1 MAKAKKEELQEDLPV
16 EIGTVNK
23 DSIRAINSIKMA
35 LKKKYGDDVFSE
47 KTIAAMPSISTGSAL
62 IDAEIGNSGL
72 VLGRLHEIYGDTGSG
87 KTTLATL
94 IAANALEQY
103 PDKYILYI
111 DFEQAL
117 DMRYAK
123 LLGLNVHDERVI
135 IVQPSSAEEGFEIL
149 YNMLNT
155 GSVSLVVVDSI
166 PAMLTKR
173 ELENG
178 FDAETMA
185 EKARFLSRAIPKLLD
200 VLKVT
205 KSMVLFI
212 NQVRE
217 KVGYMGGKTT
227 PGGKAIP
234 FYASTRIEIAR
245 TGVLT
250 SSDIAFGQEVK
261 ATIRKN
267 KVGQPF
273 GVIETKI
280 IFGHGFDIVGE
291 TVDIAVKRDIIHRG
305 GAWFNTPCG
314 ERFQGKAPCID
325 FYKTNKDKYEE
336 LRALVMSGTIGSGDV
351 DENGLTEEEE
361 VVLQQ
366 LVEEEKE

>member
-16 EIGTVNK
+16 EIGTVSK
-23 DSIRAINSIKMA
+23 DSIRAINSIKTA

-123 LLGLNVHDERVI
+123 LLGLNVYDERVI

-217 KVGYMGGKTT
+217 KVGYMGVVRLPQVVKQ
-227 PGGKAIP
+227 
-234 FYASTRIEIAR
+234 FHFMRLL
-245 TGVLT
+245 VL
-250 SSDIAFGQEVK
+250 K
-261 ATIRKN
+261 
-267 KVGQPF
+267 
-273 GVIETKI
+273 
-280 IFGHGFDIVGE
+280 
-291 TVDIAVKRDIIHRG
+291 
-305 GAWFNTPCG
+305 
-314 ERFQGKAPCID
+314 
-325 FYKTNKDKYEE
+325 
-336 LRALVMSGTIGSGDV
+336 
-351 DENGLTEEEE
+351 
-361 VVLQQ
+361 
-366 LVEEEKE
+366 

>member
-16 EIGTVNK
+16 EIGTVSK
-23 DSIRAINSIKMA
+23 DSIRAINSVKAA
-35 LKKKYGDDVFSE
+35 LKKKFGDDVFSE
-47 KTIAAMPSISTGSAL
+47 KTTAPMPSISTGSAL

-72 VLGRLHEIYGDTGSG
+72 VLGRIHEIFGDTSSG
-87 KTTLATL
+87 KTTASTL
-94 IAANALEQY
+94 IAANALRQY

-123 LLGLNVHDERVI
+123 LLGLDVEDDRVM
-135 IVQPSSAEEGFEIL
+135 IVQPSSAEEGLEIL
-149 YNMLNT
+149 YNMIST
-155 GSVSLVVVDSI
+155 GAVSLVVVDSI

-178 FDAETMA
+178 FEAETMA
-185 EKARFLSRAIPKLLD
+185 EKARFLSKAVPKLLG
-200 VLKVT
+200 VLKIT
-205 KSMVLFI
+205 KSMVLFV
-212 NQVRE
+212 NQVRD
-217 KVGYMGGKTT
+217 KISYMGGKTT
-227 PGGKAIP
+227 PGGRAVP
-234 FYASTRIEIAR
+234 YYASTRIEMAR

-250 SSDIAFGQEVK
+250 SSDIAYGQEIK
-261 ATIRKN
+261 AYIRKN
-267 KVGQPF
+267 KVGQPY
-273 GVIETKI
+273 GIIESKI

-291 TVDIAVKRDIIHRG
+291 TVDLAVKKDIIHRG

-325 FYKTNKDKYEE
+325 FYKVNKDKYEE
-336 LRALVMSGTIGSGDV
+336 LRALVMSGTIGSSDV
-351 DENGLTEEEE
+351 DEDHLTEEE